1 MKDVVENY
9 KNYELMGK
17 KQASNIKKN
26 FNLEAMQN
34 LLTDILDKYVTKR
47 VALKLPQLK
56 KIELPKLKS
65 I

>member
-1 MKDVVENY
+1 MKDVVDNY

-17 KQASNIKKN
+17 KQATNIKKN

-34 LLTDILDKYVTKR
+34 LLIETLDKYVPKW
-47 VALKLPQLK
+47 VELKLPQLK
-56 KIELPKLKS
+56 KIELSKLKS